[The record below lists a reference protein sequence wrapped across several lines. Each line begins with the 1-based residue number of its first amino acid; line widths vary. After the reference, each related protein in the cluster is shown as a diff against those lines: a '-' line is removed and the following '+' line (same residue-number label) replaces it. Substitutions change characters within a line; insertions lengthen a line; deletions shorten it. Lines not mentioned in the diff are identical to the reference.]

1 MNVAEKNSWDLAK
14 RYFLHWK
21 IAGKAVKFFFIIYSM
36 AEIFRH
42 APTCR
47 RL

>member
-1 MNVAEKNSWDLAK
+1 MNVAEKNSLGLAR
-14 RYFLHWK
+14 RYFLLWK
-21 IAGKAVKFFFIIYSM
+21 IAEKAAKCLFIIYSTT
-36 AEIFRH
+36 AIFRH

>member
-1 MNVAEKNSWDLAK
+1 MNVAEKNSLDLAS

-21 IAGKAVKFFFIIYSM
+21 IAGKASKFLFINYSM
-36 AEIFRH
+36 TAIFRH